1 MRLAAFAALG
11 IGILWYPA
19 FAAPAQPKRLDIDA
33 VNNADRSTPA
43 VKRISPALIK
53 AQVLLDRKR
62 FSPGVID
69 GHNGDNLK
77 DALKA
82 FERARNLNVDGELD
96 DEVWAKL
103 NEESSEPVLFEYK
116 ISRED
121 VDGPFVKHIPD
132 KLEDQANLDHLG
144 YTGPTELLAEKFHM
158 DEDLLKALNPGRRFD
173 RAGTVIVVANVRERP
188 KLDKNRQ
195 KVTKIEVVKS
205 DHILRALAEDGSL
218 IAVYPASIGSKE
230 KPAPSGDYTVR
241 AVAEDPTYTYN
252 PDYGF
257 KGVKAEKKFVIKPG
271 PNNPVGSVW
280 IDLSVDSFGIHGTA
294 EPAKV
299 GKTYSHGCA
308 RLTNWDAEDLAKL
321 VSKGTTVTFVE

>member
-1 MRLAAFAALG
+1 MRSVHACREAHQSGLF
-11 IGILWYPA
+11 
-19 FAAPAQPKRLDIDA
+19 
-33 VNNADRSTPA
+33 
-43 VKRISPALIK
+43 IK

-241 AVAEDPTYTYN
+241 AIAEDPTYTYN

-280 IDLSVDSFGIHGTA
+280 IDLSVDSSEFTA
-294 EPAKV
+294 QQNPQRSERPIRMA
-299 GKTYSHGCA
+299 A
-308 RLTNWDAEDLAKL
+308 PD
-321 VSKGTTVTFVE
+321 

>member
-1 MRLAAFAALG
+1 M
-11 IGILWYPA
+11 
-19 FAAPAQPKRLDIDA
+19 
-33 VNNADRSTPA
+33 
-43 VKRISPALIK
+43 KRISPALIK

-69 GHNGDNLK
+69 GHDGDNQE

-103 NEESSEPVLFEYK
+103 NEEPSET
-116 ISRED
+116 
-121 VDGPFVKHIPD
+121 GPFSNTNRAARTSTGRSSSTIPD

-188 KLDKNRQ
+188 KLDKNE
-195 KVTKIEVVKS
+195 KVTKIEVGKS
-205 DHILRALAEDGSL
+205 DHILRALAEDGST

-280 IDLSVDSFGIHGTA
+280 IDLSVDPFGIHGTA

-321 VSKGTTVTFVE
+321 VSKGTTVTFVD